1 MCFALF
7 AHGCLHPVDLAL
19 GKRLVDS
26 LGDNLEQGVV
36 DLSLTVAGEA
46 AIVTRNPVKEE
57 KDIEEGSGNQ
67 IQGRKDPNDQSEA
80 HASEN
85 GSLSEV

>member
-1 MCFALF
+1 MRLALF

-36 DLSLTVAGEA
+36 DLSLTIPGET
-46 AIVTRNPVKEE
+46 AIATRNPVKEE
-57 KDIEEGSGNQ
+57 KDIEEGGGNQ
-67 IQGRKDPNDQSEA
+67 VQGRKDPDDQSKA

-85 GSLSEV
+85 GSLSEI